1 MNQIT
6 DTSQQNSINSHL
18 RSSNKAKTPEKM
30 LAQIEAWLLDED
42 SCHYFSIQIQG
53 QEVYPF
59 GVINR
64 PFFHLDQAERKLE
77 DLKSKNPKVCYYIS
91 YGAFDNSI
99 LDFEDENVPMWER
112 VWLNQH
118 KFRLTN
124 LRIKKM
130 SQKQLVELVPNYEE
144 MMVWQDKL
152 NTADSCHYYYA
163 QAIDATGECI
173 PMSSQFYFDLR
184 DAISARIHF
193 QKTMP
198 NRQVEILS
206 AVMPTASLMAIDGRT
221 SDCFQNLIDD
231 HKERLAALNEKGV
244 NKNA

>member
-77 DLKSKNPKVCYYIS
+77 SLKSKNPKICYYIS
-91 YGAFDNSI
+91 YGAFPKSI
-99 LDFEDENVPMWER
+99 LDFEDEGAPMWEH

-118 KFRLTN
+118 EFRLIN
-124 LRIKKM
+124 LSVEKM
-130 SQKQLVELVPNYEE
+130 TEDDLVKLIPNYKD
-144 MMVWQDKL
+144 VLIWQAEK
-152 NTADSCHYYYA
+152 NTSQSCHYYFA
-163 QAIDATGECI
+163 QSFDDSENEITTSSALYFNLKDALI
-173 PMSSQFYFDLR
+173 AKLYFE
-184 DAISARIHF
+184 
-193 QKTMP
+193 KTMP
-198 NRQVEILS
+198 KRRFRIHS
-206 AVMPTASLMAIDGRT
+206 GVMSTQGLMKLDGRT
-221 SDCFQNLIDD
+221 SERFQELVDA
-231 HKERLAALNEKGV
+231 HKERLASLKNKGE
-244 NKNA
+244 